1 MQYAGL
7 GAGWDTE
14 FIPEPLHQLVIDQQ
28 CLSGVAASGQ
38 RPHEQARS
46 GLPER
51 RSGCQLPARSFG
63 SGQFTAEQRGAAA
76 ARQPIL
82 RRGSGPVDSPRAG
95 SY

>member
-38 RPHEQARS
+38 RLHEQSKS
-46 GLPER
+46 GFPECAAVVKSR
-51 RSGCQLPARSFG
+51 PARSAVA
-63 SGQFTAEQRGAAA
+63 SSVAPRLSAAA
-76 ARQPIL
+76 VYASRDL
-82 RRGSGPVDSPRAG
+82 R
-95 SY
+95 

>member
-38 RPHEQARS
+38 RLHEQAKS

-51 RSGCQLPARSFG
+51 RRGCQLPARSFG
-63 SGQFTAEQRGAAA
+63 SGQFRCTQAECG
-76 ARQPIL
+76 
-82 RRGSGPVDSPRAG
+82 RRVRLQ
-95 SY
+95 